1 MAGEAGH
8 GQFQNILLS
17 MITLQ
22 HVNPS
27 GSRVYFGTLTGGEFL
42 HKALIEIV
50 QRHWIKAAT
59 IEMLGGLSEAEF
71 TEYDFVTRTRR
82 PALRFERAM
91 EIVNG
96 HGTVSLLDGKPHVHI
111 HLALSFR
118 DPDAPHGIAVIGGHC
133 ASARAFAVEFVLTA
147 YDGAPVNRG
156 LDAATGLQLWQMGE
170 IV

>member
-1 MAGEAGH
+1 MV
-8 GQFQNILLS
+8 
-17 MITLQ
+17 TLQ

-27 GSRVYFGTLTGGEFL
+27 STRVYFGTLTGGENL
-42 HKALIEIV
+42 HEAFAAIV

-59 IEMLGGLSEAEF
+59 IEMLGGLSAVEF
-71 TEYDFVTRTRR
+71 TEYDFVAQTRR

-118 DPDAPHGIAVIGGHC
+118 DSEAPHGISVVGGHC

-147 YDGAPVNRG
+147 YDGAPVSRG
-156 LDAATGLQLWQMGE
+156 LDAATGLQLWEMGGAH
-170 IV
+170 V

>member
-1 MAGEAGH
+1 
-8 GQFQNILLS
+8 

-27 GSRVYFGTLTGGEFL
+27 ATRVYFGTLTGGERL
-42 HKALIEIV
+42 HEAFAEIV
-50 QRHWIKAAT
+50 QRNWIKAAT
-59 IEMLGGLSEAEF
+59 IEMLGGLSEVEF
-71 TEYDFVTRTRR
+71 TEYDFVAQTRR

-118 DPDAPHGIAVIGGHC
+118 DPEAPHGISVVGGHC

-147 YDGAPVNRG
+147 YDGAPVSRG
-156 LDAATGLQLWQMGE
+156 LDAATGLQLWQAGE

>member
-1 MAGEAGH
+1 M
-8 GQFQNILLS
+8 
-17 MITLQ
+17 
-22 HVNPS
+22 
-27 GSRVYFGTLTGGEFL
+27 
-42 HKALIEIV
+42 
-50 QRHWIKAAT
+50 
-59 IEMLGGLSEAEF
+59 
-71 TEYDFVTRTRR
+71 
-82 PALRFERAM
+82 RFERAM